1 VEFDFIKTQ
10 TPNNV
15 KHAIL
20 LAQLAAVPVV
30 SSVSL
35 AMQIF
40 FISTTIVVILT
51 VPMGIRKSAPII
63 HAADVQYFHTQNAS
77 LAIQH
82 VNSALLLSGQ
92 IQLHALVVIHLE

>member
-1 VEFDFIKTQ
+1 MEFDFIKTQ

-20 LAQLAAVPVV
+20 LAQLAAVLVV
-30 SSVSL
+30 RSVSL
-35 AMQIF
+35 AMRIF

-63 HAADVQYFHTQNAS
+63 HAANAQYFPTQNAS

-82 VNSALLLSGQ
+82 ANSALLLSRQ
-92 IQLHALVVIHLE
+92 IQLPARVVIHLE

>member
-15 KHAIL
+15 KHVIL
-20 LAQLAAVPVV
+20 LAQLAVARVV
-30 SSVSL
+30 RSVSL
-35 AMQIF
+35 AMQISNT
-40 FISTTIVVILT
+40 STAIVAILT

-63 HAADVQYFHTQNAS
+63 HAASAQYFQVQIAS

-82 VNSALLLSGQ
+82 VNSALLFSGQ
-92 IQLHALVVIHLE
+92 TQLPVQAVIHLE